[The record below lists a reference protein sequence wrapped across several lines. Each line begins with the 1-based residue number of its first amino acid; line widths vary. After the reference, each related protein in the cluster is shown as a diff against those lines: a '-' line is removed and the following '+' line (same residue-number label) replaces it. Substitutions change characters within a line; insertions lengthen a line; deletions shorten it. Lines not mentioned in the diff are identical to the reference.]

1 MQVEL
6 CKCLSFLL
14 FTPLDSSCQHLSAGS
29 ERRGT
34 GCGEGGGQISDVDS
48 VASIRLAS
56 NRSLRSFRS
65 FPRSRFRSW
74 CPELTGMLS
83 LISSISTSLVN
94 CGIVRTGVANAQNQ
108 QTLQAVGRIAVL
120 PGER

>member
-1 MQVEL
+1 
-6 CKCLSFLL
+6 
-14 FTPLDSSCQHLSAGS
+14 
-29 ERRGT
+29 
-34 GCGEGGGQISDVDS
+34 
-48 VASIRLAS
+48 
-56 NRSLRSFRS
+56 
-65 FPRSRFRSW
+65 
-74 CPELTGMLS
+74 MLS